1 MAFITN
7 LLGKFSATDITI
19 ICVSLLLLIAAKPIC
34 AWLNNAGTQ
43 DESIKTRSRLMRTLN
58 LFIILAVVARTLLQS
73 QIEHLWLGKITQV
86 LIIIY
91 FAMLLAQFSTFYIR
105 KRFGKARQIQ
115 DKAVISDTY
124 SSRGLSLFFTIVIG
138 VIALVSC
145 LKVLGLNSWFETGG
159 VLGLIGLFLAMTQ
172 ASWAPDIM
180 SGLIILHSR
189 LCEEGDVVQ
198 FNQDGKDI
206 VASVFKTKLFHT
218 EFLDIA
224 NNHRLMIRNAKL
236 RDAAL
241 HNLSRF
247 ASARGL
253 RECLLFNID
262 YKHKESEVRAMFKR
276 AFETLDQTQ
285 DVREEQYKPGIYV
298 YETGD
303 YAVTWAIYYF
313 IKDVKKIFLNR
324 QLIRSAILA
333 ESHNS
338 NISLS
343 TPVLQTAT
351 VHVEKQV

>member
-1 MAFITN
+1 MDFLITILN
-7 LLGKFSATDITI
+7 KFSTTDLAT
-19 ICVSLLLLIAAKPIC
+19 ICISALLLLAAKPIC
-34 AWLNNAGTQ
+34 AWLNNASEQ
-43 DESIKTRSRLMRTLN
+43 DERIRIRSRLMRTLN
-58 LFIILAVVARTLLQS
+58 LFIILAVVARTILQS
-73 QIEHLWLGKITQV
+73 QLEHLWLGKITQV

-91 FAMLLAQFSTFYIR
+91 FAMLSTQICTFFIR
-105 KRFGKARQIQ
+105 KRFGKSRQVQ
-115 DKAVISDTY
+115 DKPVISDTY
-124 SSRGLSLFFTIVIG
+124 SSRGLSLFFTVLISVIG
-138 VIALVSC
+138 LVSS
-145 LKVLGLNSWFETGG
+145 LKVLELNSWFETGG

-198 FNQDGKDI
+198 FNQDGRDI

-236 RDAAL
+236 RDVAL

-262 YKHKESEVRAMFKR
+262 YKHKEDEVHAMFKR
-276 AFETLDQTQ
+276 AFETIDKSRE
-285 DVREEQYKPGIYV
+285 VREEQYKPGIYV
-298 YETGD
+298 FETGD
-303 YAVTWAIYYF
+303 YAVTWAVYYF
-313 IKDVKKIFLNR
+313 TKNVKNIFLNR

-333 ESHNS
+333 ESHKS

-351 VHVEKQV
+351 VQLEKQV